1 MINSMLLSYENY
13 IIESCTLLLLTS
25 TIVELLHNY
34 NRVKTYESNE
44 DPIISRKW
52 DRKSIRNKVNKTEKL
67 K

>member
-1 MINSMLLSYENY
+1 MLLSYENY

-44 DPIISRKW
+44 DPIISRK
-52 DRKSIRNKVNKTEKL
+52 
-67 K
+67 